1 MCGYMENRIKFL
13 AKKQKKKT
21 NATAD
26 AMDSVAGAVAN
37 DLVVDGNANVVLT
50 SDIDDETMQDLVN
63 RMKSVMINES
73 SLDSIKIDLR
83 TTRAYRIKML
93 IDKKTDL
100 LESYPYFFTSI
111 DLVCI
116 IRLNESSVI

>member
-1 MCGYMENRIKFL
+1 MENRIKFL